1 MSNNN
6 QKWPYLL
13 AFLAGIGLQFTA
25 GIEYFPGP
33 QLIISFLI
41 GGLFGFVWPK
51 ISWKWGLWIMGPV
64 LSLLCFSVL
73 FAGNLEIFLEKDLP
87 VSGISFIS
95 ACLGSFVFSRW
106 KARRSNEVN
115 RETKEE

>member
-1 MSNNN
+1 MSNDN
-6 QKWPYLL
+6 QKWPNLI

-51 ISWKWGLWIMGPV
+51 ISWKWGLWMVGPILGLLG
-64 LSLLCFSVL
+64 LSLL
-73 FAGNLEIFLEKDLP
+73 FAGNFEVFLEKDLP
-87 VSGISFIS
+87 VPGVTFLS
-95 ACLGSFVFSRW
+95 ASLGAFVFSKW
-106 KARRSNEVN
+106 KESRSK
-115 RETKEE
+115 KE